1 VTVAVV
7 MLGLAAVYL
16 GWRTLAPGSCALLF
30 PTAAQWSESGAGPGV
45 IGDCSPAARLASAWS
60 TILFVVS
67 LFLVSGYAFLR
78 RRTDPA
84 AGALLLLA
92 SGLLASTTVAVVG
105 LPVRDAGDGWPRRL
119 FLVNVELVYS
129 IAWGGLLAFAALF
142 PVALGLLRGHPG
154 RRAALIAAPLLAT
167 MGGAVVL
174 GLIGEPFGSLG
185 WVNGTI
191 QIQSSITI
199 LWLLLSLAVYVF
211 RIVRLRRDAGDPI
224 ERQQLLWIGGS
235 GIAAAMLV
243 LAFWMVP
250 QLVTGSEL
258 LPIDAIGVPGL
269 FFVVGLT
276 IALLRYRLFDLDALL
291 GRSLVYSAL
300 SLLVVV
306 IYLAAVATLAAMFSA
321 ESATPT
327 AVAGAVVVAIVVNPL
342 RVVLQRLVNRLLY
355 GDRDDPYAALSRVA
369 EQLTATA
376 ARRVTLAA
384 VAADVGRAMRVPYV
398 IIKWRTEDRWEL
410 AEFGREPAGGTAL
423 YEVPLTFRDEQV
435 GWLGV
440 SNRGPGERFSPAER
454 RLLADLSRQGGA
466 AAHELAL
473 SRALQRSRERLVL
486 AREEERRVI
495 RRTLHDDIGPTI
507 AGIALRAETVRQL
520 ADRPAERDGM
530 TTALAGIG
538 RDAAAAASA
547 LRELSYELRP
557 PALDDRG
564 LLLALRDRA
573 LQLAPLRVEITAPID
588 GEGLQGVG
596 IDSAGDGRGDLPAA
610 VEVAAYRIAVAAM
623 TNVARHA
630 AASRCWVTLT
640 LADHHL
646 TVLVEDDG
654 RGLPADFRPGVG
666 VLSMR
671 ERAGELGGV
680 CVHEQRSGGGTRVRA
695 TLPVTGGCAS
705 GSADE

>member
-1 VTVAVV
+1 MAAA

-16 GWRTLAPGSCALLF
+16 GWRIVPPGTCALLF
-30 PTAAQWSESGAGPGV
+30 PTASQWSESGLGVGV
-45 IGDCSPAARLASAWS
+45 IGDCSPAERLVSAWS
-60 TILFVVS
+60 TMLFVVS
-67 LFLVSGYAFLR
+67 LFVVSGYAFVR

-105 LPVRDAGDGWPRRL
+105 LPVRYALGGWPRWL
-119 FLVNVELVYS
+119 FLINVELVYS
-129 IAWGGLLAFAALF
+129 LAWGGLLAFALLF
-142 PVALGLLRGHPG
+142 PVPFGFLCGRPG
-154 RRAALIAAPLLAT
+154 RRAAVIAAPLLAT
-167 MGGAVVL
+167 VAGAVVL
-174 GLIGEPFGSLG
+174 GVIGDPVGSLG
-185 WVNGTI
+185 WVNGTLL
-191 QIQSSITI
+191 IQSSITI
-199 LWLLLSLAVYVF
+199 AWLLLSLAVYVI
-211 RIVRLRRDAGDPI
+211 RIVRLRRDAVDSI

-235 GIAAAMLV
+235 GIAATLLV

-269 FFVVGLT
+269 MFVGGLT

-306 IYLAAVATLAAMFSA
+306 IYLAAVALLAAIFSA

-342 RVVLQRLVNRLLY
+342 RNGLQRLVNRLLY

-376 ARRVTLAA
+376 QRRATLPA
-384 VAADVGRAMRVPYV
+384 VAADVGRALRVPYV
-398 IIKWRTEDRWEL
+398 CIQWQTEDRLEL
-410 AEFGREPAGGTAL
+410 VEFGEEPAGNTAL
-423 YEVPLTFRDEQV
+423 YEVPLTFRGELV
-435 GWLGV
+435 GRLGV
-440 SNRGPGERFSPAER
+440 ANRGPGERFSPAER
-454 RLLADLSRQGGA
+454 RLLSDLSRQIGA

-473 SRALQRSRERLVL
+473 SSALQRSRERLVL
-486 AREEERRVI
+486 AREEERRLI

-507 AGIALRAETVRQL
+507 AAIALRAETVRQL
-520 ADRPAERDGM
+520 ADRSAEVDGM
-530 TTALAGIG
+530 TSALAGIG
-538 RDAAAAASA
+538 RDATAAAAA

-564 LLLALRDRA
+564 LVLALRDQA
-573 LQLAPLRVEITAPID
+573 LQLAPLAVEITTT
-588 GEGLQGVG
+588 G
-596 IDSAGDGRGDLPAA
+596 IDDAGVNGRGSDLPAA
-610 VEVAAYRIAVAAM
+610 VEVAAFRITVAAM
-623 TNVARHA
+623 TNIALHA
-630 AASRCWVTLT
+630 AASRCWIAMT
-640 LADHHL
+640 LADQQL
-646 TVLVEDDG
+646 TVIIDDDG

-680 CVHEQRSGGGTRVRA
+680 CVHEPRPDGGTRVR
-695 TLPVTGGCAS
+695 TILPIEETAHRWVLTS
-705 GSADE
+705 GR

>member
-1 VTVAVV
+1 
-7 MLGLAAVYL
+7 
-16 GWRTLAPGSCALLF
+16 
-30 PTAAQWSESGAGPGV
+30 
-45 IGDCSPAARLASAWS
+45 
-60 TILFVVS
+60 

-142 PVALGLLRGHPG
+142 PVALGFLRGHPG

-199 LWLLLSLAVYVF
+199 LWLLLSLAVYVL

-306 IYLAAVATLAAMFSA
+306 IYLVAVATLAAIFSA

-342 RVVLQRLVNRLLY
+342 RVGLQRLVNRLLY

-376 ARRVTLAA
+376 ARRATLAA
-384 VAADVGRAMRVPYV
+384 VAGDVGRALRVPYV
-398 IIKWRTEDRWEL
+398 IIKWQTEDRWEL
-410 AEFGREPAGGTAL
+410 AEFGREPSGGAAL

-435 GWLGV
+435 GRLGV

-454 RLLADLSRQGGA
+454 RLLADLSRQVGA

-473 SRALQRSRERLVL
+473 STALQRSRERLVL

-507 AGIALRAETVRQL
+507 AGIALR
-520 ADRPAERDGM
+520 
-530 TTALAGIG
+530 
-538 RDAAAAASA
+538 
-547 LRELSYELRP
+547 ELSYELRP

-573 LQLAPLRVEITAPID
+573 LQLAPLPVEITAAGID
-588 GEGLQGVG
+588 GRDDVGMDAAGIEGDDRDG
-596 IDSAGDGRGDLPAA
+596 GRGDLPAA

-623 TNVARHA
+623 TNVGRHA

-640 LADHHL
+640 LAEHRL
-646 TVLVEDDG
+646 IVLVEDDG

-695 TLPVTGGCAS
+695 TLPVTGAVAS